1 MELGP
6 IKTIL
11 ALYLLLSLL
20 FCWDKQREGLIVF
33 DTSPLFT
40 FLAIPLWVASNS
52 LCLLHLFWWLSSKT
66 LWLLL
71 ILTEIYSAF
80 QIFLTLKL
88 RFHWTLKF
96 VASIVSARSHI
107 CNYLPPVL
115 LNINMKPE
123 NFGET
128 VKVLD
133 FSKSLWKV
141 LRGRDI
147 KVGTCAPSS
156 ENPLKIRPT
165 LQLRQLWQRSPWKNS
180 KLDLSFYISWPEN
193 YWYFFC
199 FLHWT

>member
-1 MELGP
+1 M
-6 IKTIL
+6 
-11 ALYLLLSLL
+11 
-20 FCWDKQREGLIVF
+20 F
-33 DTSPLFT
+33 DCFWHRPTSYISCHTTLR
-40 FLAIPLWVASNS
+40 
-52 LCLLHLFWWLSSKT
+52 CLQFFVYFLHLFWWLSSKT

-80 QIFLTLKL
+80 QIFVTLKL
-88 RFHWTLKF
+88 RFDWTLKI

-107 CNYLPPVL
+107 CSCLPPVL
-115 LNINMKPE
+115 LNINMKPK

-165 LQLRQLWQRSPWKNS
+165 LELRQLWQRSPRKNS
-180 KLDLSFYISWPEN
+180 KLDLSFYISWPET
-193 YWYFFC
+193 YWYIFC
-199 FLHWT
+199 FLHWIQILKPDNTNTPLD